1 MGKSTNFSGQPI
13 LNQLLFFLDK
23 GQIKKIS
30 KTHEGDRYV
39 KKFTTYN
46 HVVVML
52 FVALE
57 GYSSIRE
64 VIIGLLANAHKL
76 SHLGLS
82 YIVRRSTLSEANQRR
97 SSNLFGEI
105 YMEVYLRNRKH
116 LADSRLSDAD
126 MKRLYIMDSTT
137 ITLFKDILKGVG
149 RNPLQGKKKGGI
161 KAHTIVKASENV
173 PCLIRYS
180 AAVRHDHMFLHEVHT
195 LSKGSIITFDKGYV
209 DYAQYEAF
217 SQSEIFYVTRLKDNA
232 VYEARK
238 EYDLPENAPSSV
250 LKDEEV
256 VLYYGQDKKNEHRTR
271 RIAYWDDENKRLF
284 EFISNNFEFSAEKIA
299 LIYKQRWKIELL
311 FKQLKQN
318 FPLKYFLGDNE
329 NAIEIQIWA
338 AMLANLLITLV
349 KSKVKRPWAF
359 SNMVSHHGKVKNI
372 KSLTPYL

>member
-30 KTHEGDRYV
+30 KSHEGDRYV

-46 HVVVML
+46 HVVVMM

-97 SSNLFGEI
+97 SSKLFGEI
-105 YMEVYLRNRKH
+105 YMEVYQRNREH
-116 LADSRLSDAD
+116 LADSRLSDVD

-149 RNPLQGKKKGGI
+149 RNPLQGKKKGVI

-180 AAVRHDHMFLHEVHT
+180 AAVRHDHTFLNEVHT

-217 SQSEIFYVTRLKDNA
+217 SQSGIFYVTRLKENA
-232 VYEARK
+232 VYQARK

-250 LKDEEV
+250 LKDDEV
-256 VLYYGQDKKNEHRTR
+256 AT
-271 RIAYWDDENKRLF
+271 F
-284 EFISNNFEFSAEKIA
+284 EW
-299 LIYKQRWKIELL
+299 R
-311 FKQLKQN
+311 
-318 FPLKYFLGDNE
+318 
-329 NAIEIQIWA
+329 QI
-338 AMLANLLITLV
+338 
-349 KSKVKRPWAF
+349 
-359 SNMVSHHGKVKNI
+359 
-372 KSLTPYL
+372 

>member
-1 MGKSTNFSGQPI
+1 
-13 LNQLLFFLDK
+13 
-23 GQIKKIS
+23 
-30 KTHEGDRYV
+30 
-39 KKFTTYN
+39 
-46 HVVVML
+46 VVML

-97 SSNLFGEI
+97 SSKLFGEI
-105 YMEVYLRNRKH
+105 YMEVYQRNREH
-116 LADSRLSDAD
+116 LADSRLSEVD

-149 RNPLQGKKKGGI
+149 RNPLQGKKNGGI

-180 AAVRHDHMFLHEVHT
+180 AAVRHDHTFLNEVHT

-217 SQSEIFYVTRLKDNA
+217 SQSGIFYVTRLKENA
-232 VYEARK
+232 VYQARK

-256 VLYYGQDKKNEHRTR
+256 VLYYGQDKKSEHRTR

-284 EFISNNFEFSAEKIA
+284 
-299 LIYKQRWKIELL
+299 
-311 FKQLKQN
+311 
-318 FPLKYFLGDNE
+318 
-329 NAIEIQIWA
+329 
-338 AMLANLLITLV
+338 
-349 KSKVKRPWAF
+349 
-359 SNMVSHHGKVKNI
+359 
-372 KSLTPYL
+372 